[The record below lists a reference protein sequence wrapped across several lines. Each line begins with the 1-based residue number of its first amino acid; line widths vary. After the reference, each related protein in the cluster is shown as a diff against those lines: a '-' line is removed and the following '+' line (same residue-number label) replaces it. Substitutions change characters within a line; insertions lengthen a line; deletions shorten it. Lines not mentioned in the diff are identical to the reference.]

1 MRGVPVIALVPVKRL
16 AEAKTRLASALE
28 PRARRALM
36 RGLVEHVLGELAQ
49 VSELEEVRVVTSDA
63 EVVALAGRCGV
74 GFVSDAGL
82 PWNEGLVHALAQL
95 RPAPAAVAFVSADL
109 PLLRARDVS
118 TLLAEAPPRG
128 AAIARARD
136 GGTNALVL
144 RPPDVLAPGFGAAGS
159 AAVHAERARAG
170 GNEARIVDVP
180 GLALDLDTPDDAR
193 DCLEGHAGGKP
204 VELLRR
210 LWGAGTPGAI

>member
-1 MRGVPVIALVPVKRL
+1 VPVIALVPVKRL

-28 PRARRALM
+28 PRARRTLM
-36 RGLVEHVLGELAQ
+36 RGLVEHVLGQLAQ
-49 VSELEEVRVVTSDA
+49 VPELDGVRVVTSDA
-63 EVVALAGRCGV
+63 EIVALAERCGV
-74 GFVSDAGL
+74 GSLSDAGL
-82 PWNEGLVHALAQL
+82 PWNDGLVHALARL
-95 RPAPAAVAFVSADL
+95 RPSPTAVAFVSADL

-144 RPPDVLAPGFGAAGS
+144 RPPDVLVPSFGAAGS
-159 AAVHAERARAG
+159 AAVHAERARAAG
-170 GNEARIVDVP
+170 HEARIVDVP

-193 DCLEGHAGGKP
+193 ACLEGHAGGEP

-210 LWGAGTPGAI
+210 LWVARTLGP